1 MFQPR
6 RSVKL
11 HGTPK
16 PVLKETVLQVVS
28 NTPTNSAYINTQHEA
43 LTTHI
48 TSITENYSK
57 QLALTKGTA
66 NDTHNISTMF
76 CCYCYK
82 LILGRCQ
89 MKQER

>member
-1 MFQPR
+1 MFWPR

-16 PVLKETVLQVVS
+16 PVLKETVLQGVS
-28 NTPTNSAYINTQHEA
+28 NTPTTSAYINTQHEV

-48 TSITENYSK
+48 TSIIENYSK
-57 QLALTKGTA
+57 KLALKMGTA
-66 NDTHNISTMF
+66 KDTHNTSTMF

-82 LILGRCQ
+82 LRLGRCQ
-89 MKQER
+89 TKQER